1 MDLGAARTD
10 TVGSPRLLIPV
21 GSCEQHGPHLPLA
34 TDTIIAEHLCRA
46 VARERTDLAVTP
58 PIAIAASGEHA
69 GFAGTLSIGADVLT
83 QVLIEI
89 GRSADWSSG
98 CVFVNA
104 HGGNVAVTRDAVDV
118 LTSEGRPAVMWGP
131 TGGPTD
137 LHAGHIET
145 SVMLWLHPDRVG
157 DYRAVAPVHIHLSDV
172 IRDGV
177 HAHSPSGVLGDPR
190 TATANEGR
198 DIVTRWT
205 ADLMSFLDTTS

>member
-1 MDLGAARTD
+1 MDLGVARTD

-34 TDTIIAEHLCRA
+34 TDTIIAEHICRA
-46 VARERTDLAVTP
+46 AARDRTDLCVTP

-69 GFAGTLSIGADVLT
+69 GFAGTVSIGAEVLT
-83 QVLIEI
+83 HVLIEI
-89 GRSADWSSG
+89 GRSVDWSSG

-104 HGGNVAVTRDAVDV
+104 HGGNVAATRDAIDV

-131 TGGPTD
+131 TGDPTD

-145 SVMLWLHPDRVG
+145 SVMLWLRPDLVG
-157 DYRAVAPVHIHLSDV
+157 DYQAVTPVQIHLSDV
-172 IRDGV
+172 IHDGV
-177 HAHSPSGVLGDPR
+177 RAHSASGVLGDPR
-190 TATANEGR
+190 TATANDGR

-205 ADLMSFLDTTS
+205 ADLTSFLDTTS